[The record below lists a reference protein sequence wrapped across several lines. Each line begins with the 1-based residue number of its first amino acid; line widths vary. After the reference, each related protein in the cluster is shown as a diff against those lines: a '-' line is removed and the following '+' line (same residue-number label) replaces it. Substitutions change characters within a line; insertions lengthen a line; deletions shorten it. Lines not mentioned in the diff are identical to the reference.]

1 MPPVAHPQSSTFG
14 VWIGDRWVGIVQRA
28 GAQARFSLDLFH
40 PAFMPAPSVIVGQ
53 SEEKTAAAPIPPPQ
67 NRTKCPGSYRSRVIV
82 GQKRLYLTRMAHN
95 DENGPA
101 ERVAKWDKAPQPG
114 RCCGAADA
122 DGPRS
127 DPVDQP

>member
-67 NRTKCPGSYRSRVIV
+67 NRTKCPRAYRSGAIV

-95 DENGPA
+95 SENRPA
-101 ERVAKWDKAPQPG
+101 ECGAKWDKAPQPG
-114 RCCGAADA
+114 RCCGDADA
-122 DGPRS
+122 YGPQS
-127 DPVDQP
+127 GPNW